1 MNESQEKKQ
10 NPVYYRGAILVEEDL
25 AESLRDFIQQRHQNF
40 RLGGSTSRGLG
51 KVEIQTKNPVDAKI
65 DVSDRITEFNQKLEG
80 RWDKWA
86 VFGNPIKE
94 LPANRTY
101 FTLDLQADA
110 ILTENWR
117 LTTVISEKMLHQF
130 AGIEDKDDSLH
141 LEAAYSSY
149 DFLSGWNAGWGLM
162 KDVEL
167 ITNKGGVYLFS
178 TTRPDIWIDK
188 LGELEEKGVGDRT
201 CEGFG
206 QIQICN
212 QFHLV
217 FRENAV

>member
-1 MNESQEKKQ
+1 LNESQEKKQ

-25 AESLRDFIQQRHQNF
+25 AESLRDFIQQRHQKF

-51 KVEIQTKNPVDAKI
+51 KVEINTKKPVDAKK
-65 DVSDRITEFNQKLEG
+65 DVSDRIAEFNKKLEG
-80 RWDKWA
+80 RWHKWG

-101 FTLDLQADA
+101 FTLDLQSDA

-117 LTTVISEKMLHQF
+117 RTTVISEKMLHQF
-130 AGIEDKDDSLH
+130 AGVKDKDESLR

-149 DFLSGWNAGWGLM
+149 EYLSGWNAAWGLM

-188 LGELEEKGVGDRT
+188 LGKLEEKGVGDRT

-217 FRENAV
+217 FREEAV